1 MLALRVASMS
11 IWLPD
16 AIKVDSV
23 NVPMYVMYLRVFSV
37 KLFAS
42 SSHYFFLNVSPYIKQ
57 QTRVGATGQL
67 NC

>member
-16 AIKVDSV
+16 ANKVDSV

-42 SSHYFFLNVSPYIKQ
+42 SSRYFFLNVSLYIKQ